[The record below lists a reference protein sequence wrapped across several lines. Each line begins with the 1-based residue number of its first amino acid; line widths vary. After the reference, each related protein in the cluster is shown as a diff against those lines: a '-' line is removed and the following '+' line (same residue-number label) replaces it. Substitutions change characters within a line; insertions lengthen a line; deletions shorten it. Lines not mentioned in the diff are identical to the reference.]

1 MLEGA
6 SSSLFLC
13 THDWST
19 SFRIL
24 VHSVFTIVHSVF
36 AIVHSVFAIV
46 LRGIKESRSLQEGR
60 RSPGCAGE
68 VG

>member
-6 SSSLFLC
+6 GSSLFLC

-24 VHSVFTIVHSVF
+24 VHSVF